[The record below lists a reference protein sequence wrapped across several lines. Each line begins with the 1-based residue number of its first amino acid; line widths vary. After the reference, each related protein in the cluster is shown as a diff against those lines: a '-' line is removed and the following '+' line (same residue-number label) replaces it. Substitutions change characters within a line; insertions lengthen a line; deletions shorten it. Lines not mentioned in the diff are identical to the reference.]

1 MLAEKMFAKGIAN
14 QIKTFLPPEY
24 EEAECQVTERL
35 KNNGVSQVGISIHM
49 PGEKTSPIIY
59 VESFYKEVKEGRP
72 IAGVMEEIAGL
83 VKSSYTAGRITE
95 GIHMEDFQYVKSY
108 LKIALVNTNANS
120 RKLSHM
126 PHMEME
132 DLSMV
137 CQVAVPLPDGM
148 RIMQVTDDVLKEW
161 KISKETLFDT
171 AMKNT
176 EKSESYIM
184 RGMNDILKEMEPG
197 FEDSRKSDDVS
208 KENVSSSGNQLYV
221 LTNQENSWGAS
232 VMLCPSVMEH
242 ASRIFPK
249 GFYILP
255 SSVHEVM
262 FIPKNELMSPQG
274 LGQLVRDVNE
284 TMEDKTEILSGCI
297 YEYDKNCGKIRQVP
311 ESVEKEMRGME
322 R

>member
-24 EEAECQVTERL
+24 EEAECQVMERL
-35 KNNGVSQVGISIHM
+35 KNNGVSQVGVSIHM

-59 VESFYKEVKEGRP
+59 VESFYKDVKEGRP

-83 VKSSYTAGRITE
+83 VKSSHTAGRITE
-95 GIHMEDFQYVKSY
+95 GIHMEDFQYVKPY
-108 LKIALVNTNANS
+108 LKIALVNTNANC

-132 DLSMV
+132 DLSMI

-148 RIMQVTDDVLKEW
+148 RTMQVTDDVLKGW
-161 KISKETLFDT
+161 KISKEALFDT

-176 EKSESYIM
+176 EKSDSYIM
-184 RGMNDILKEMEPG
+184 RRMSDILEEIMPG
-197 FEDSRKSDDVS
+197 STDSRKPDDVMEADAS
-208 KENVSSSGNQLYV
+208 DPDDRMYV
-221 LTNQENSWGAS
+221 LTNRDKAWGAS
-232 VMLCPSVMEH
+232 AMLCPSMMEH
-242 ASRIFPK
+242 ASRIFLK

-255 SSVHEVM
+255 SSVHEVLLVQ
-262 FIPKNELMSPQG
+262 KDGVASAQG